1 MANIMQPI
9 TPNRTKTAP
18 KKASALS
25 GNMTPSYVVFDE
37 CFVALERVCSWQ
49 HIGSQNRQR
58 SGDHAWLDVCSL
70 SIRPS
75 HGGGGRGFSPS
86 PLSLFR
92 FHLSPFPPETPDTQ
106 AKMSEI
112 WRPENYE
119 EHNLKHL
126 RPNWKR
132 NTETVSFP
140 QNTWIYCKNNF
151 LVSTFYHRRYICA

>member
-1 MANIMQPI
+1 MALLYETALSTFITHRRIMANIMQPI

-49 HIGSQNRQR
+49 HTGSQNRQR

-75 HGGGGRGFSPS
+75 HGGGGRGRRERKVSV
-86 PLSLFR
+86 L
-92 FHLSPFPPETPDTQ
+92 HLSPFFASIFPLSPQ
-106 AKMSEI
+106 KRLI
-112 WRPENYE
+112 
-119 EHNLKHL
+119 L
-126 RPNWKR
+126 RLRCLRFGVPKITR
-132 NTETVSFP
+132 NT
-140 QNTWIYCKNNF
+140 I
-151 LVSTFYHRRYICA
+151 